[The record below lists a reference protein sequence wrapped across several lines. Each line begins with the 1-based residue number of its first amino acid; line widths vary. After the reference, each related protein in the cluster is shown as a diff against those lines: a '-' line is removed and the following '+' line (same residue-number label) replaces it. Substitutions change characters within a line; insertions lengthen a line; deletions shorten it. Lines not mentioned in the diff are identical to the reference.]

1 MICGKILYIILV
13 GVIDVDLHY
22 LEIFYE
28 VAKSGSFTRAAE
40 KLFIN
45 QSAVSIQIKKFESV
59 LGSKL
64 FDRRTKKVKLTYTG
78 EALYKMAEEIFE
90 KIKRSEKEITKI
102 IQMNKSK
109 ISIGASPIIAEPLL
123 PELIKKFTEEHS
135 EIEYDIT
142 VSNKNHLVKLLK
154 EGEVDVILIDEEHIR
169 DNELD
174 IIELKKVPYV
184 LISENSFSN
193 IREVAR
199 FPLISRKDI
208 NNNDRAIEI
217 LENKYRL
224 SFDDQI
230 SVVGNLAVIKS
241 MVRQKIAN
249 VILPYYAVAK
259 EIQEGEF
266 KLVAAIDEIKD
277 GYQIVVTKD
286 KREQLNISNFISF
299 VEENII

>member
-1 MICGKILYIILV
+1 M
-13 GVIDVDLHY
+13 
-22 LEIFYE
+22 
-28 VAKSGSFTRAAE
+28 
-40 KLFIN
+40 
-45 QSAVSIQIKKFESV
+45 
-59 LGSKL
+59 
-64 FDRRTKKVKLTYTG
+64 
-78 EALYKMAEEIFE
+78 
-90 KIKRSEKEITKI
+90 
-102 IQMNKSK
+102 
-109 ISIGASPIIAEPLL
+109 
-123 PELIKKFTEEHS
+123 
-135 EIEYDIT
+135 
-142 VSNKNHLVKLLK
+142 
-154 EGEVDVILIDEEHIR
+154 
-169 DNELD
+169 
-174 IIELKKVPYV
+174 
-184 LISENSFSN
+184 
-193 IREVAR
+193 
-199 FPLISRKDI
+199 ISRKDI

-299 VEENII
+299 VKENII